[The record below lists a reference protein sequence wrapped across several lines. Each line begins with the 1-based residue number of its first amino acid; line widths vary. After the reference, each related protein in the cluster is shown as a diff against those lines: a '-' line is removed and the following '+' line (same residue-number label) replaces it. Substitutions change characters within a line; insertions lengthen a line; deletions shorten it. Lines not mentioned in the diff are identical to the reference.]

1 MEELDTVGFDVAE
14 MRRRL
19 LKTTVK
25 NAKIIT
31 MYT

>member
-25 NAKIIT
+25 NAKIT